1 MRVSTEGGSK
11 SRGTNGGTP
20 RGALRAAT
28 AAVAVMTLGLTGAV
42 SAHATQSAGPQAT
55 SGFLSG
61 TDLPPHETSP
71 WFEGDITNG
80 LPHLPIFCVTGVD
93 LPEEATTHRE
103 FSTEVDAGAL
113 QLNVA
118 AQDEETAAELA
129 GQLRDSVA
137 NCAADWLRDNPGG
150 TASWRDLGSQ
160 DVGDGAHTYGVH
172 INSEQGAQ
180 DVHLFGVGREGN
192 TVTLVQWGQMG
203 TFDHAPLTAFR
214 DTVTTAVDR
223 LHD

>member
-1 MRVSTEGGSK
+1 MYASTEGGSK
-11 SRGTNGGTP
+11 HHGTSGGTR

-28 AAVAVMTLGLTGAV
+28 ATVAVVTLGLTGAV
-42 SAHATQSAGPQAT
+42 SAYANQSAAPRST

-61 TDLPPHETSP
+61 TDLPPHQTSP
-71 WFEGDITNG
+71 WFEGDVTAG
-80 LPHLPIFCVTGVD
+80 LPDLPVFCVTEVD

-113 QLNVA
+113 QLNLV
-118 AQDEETAAELA
+118 AQDEEAAAELA
-129 GQLRDSVA
+129 GQMRDSVA

-160 DVGDGAHTYGVH
+160 DVGDGAHAYGVH
-172 INSEQGAQ
+172 INSAHGAQ
-180 DVHLFGVGREGN
+180 DVHLFGVGREGS

-203 TFDHAPLTAFR
+203 TFDHAPVTAFR
-214 DTVTTAVDR
+214 DTVTTAVDK
-223 LHD
+223 LPS